1 MDDVK
6 LAFVSVILIFAYLVI
21 FLGSFSSTHCRLNI
35 SIVGIAC
42 IFLSVGAGVS
52 IGVKLEYIRTV
63 AHEALPILMLGIGVD
78 DMFIICNAL
87 D

>member
-1 MDDVK
+1 M
-6 LAFVSVILIFAYLVI
+6 LALYSVILIFAYLVV

-35 SIVGIAC
+35 SVVGIVC
-42 IFLSVGAGVS
+42 VLLSVGAGAS
-52 IGVKLEYIRTV
+52 IGMKLEYVRTE